1 MNTFISRS
9 VRERLELINQTAAKM
24 DMAPAAIEKDFW
36 VCWMLQ
42 RLFQSPLRDS
52 IIFKG
57 GTSLSKVYG
66 FIKRFSED
74 IDLIL
79 NWNDFCKETEWNPGE
94 RYGKS
99 GRE

>member
-1 MNTFISRS
+1 MHTFVSRPA
-9 VRERLELINQTAAKM
+9 RERLELISQTAAKL

-42 RLFQSPLRDS
+42 RLFESSLRDS

-66 FIKRFSED
+66 
-74 IDLIL
+74 LI
-79 NWNDFCKETEWNPGE
+79 
-94 RYGKS
+94 
-99 GRE
+99 